1 MRSLFC
7 WYIRPG
13 LIRRWSKWIAR
24 RGAFWN
30 LVEMVASF
38 SSIYRDLCIC
48 LLSNLS
54 IPLLSWSPLTFLNDI
69 QHFLSIWGIGGSSLS
84 NAKQKYW
91 FDFFPERK
99 DGGALLRL
107 EWLDSHLWKVGN
119 AALCPYLQ
127 CLLDCRKWCFFLW
140 SMVAL
145 LGSSDLCF
153 LCVCLPFRLP
163 CWWRW
168 TMSGRYSQSGISMLW
183 SGSSNDGDLR
193 AKVTKRSKQPIYT
206 YINVGQFYV
215 KIASKTWF
223 SEQDP
228 STPIVNCH

>member
-1 MRSLFC
+1 MIFRTFC
-7 WYIRPG
+7 PQFGDLVDVHCRT
-13 LIRRWSKWIAR
+13 LSK
-24 RGAFWN
+24 
-30 LVEMVASF
+30 ST
-38 SSIYRDLCIC
+38 D
-48 LLSNLS
+48 
-54 IPLLSWSPLTFLNDI
+54 LTFSPRGKMVVLCYV
-69 QHFLSIWGIGGSSLS
+69 LSG
-84 NAKQKYW
+84 W
-91 FDFFPERK
+91 FHVFEK
-99 DGGALLRL
+99 W
-107 EWLDSHLWKVGN
+107 EN

-127 CLLDCRKWCFFLW
+127 SLLDCRKWCFFLW

-183 SGSSNDGDLR
+183 SGSCNDGDPR
-193 AKVTKRSKQPIYT
+193 AKLTKRSKQPIYT
-206 YINVGQFYV
+206 RLNVGQFYG
-215 KIASKTWF
+215 KITSKTWF

>member
-1 MRSLFC
+1 M
-7 WYIRPG
+7 
-13 LIRRWSKWIAR
+13 
-24 RGAFWN
+24 
-30 LVEMVASF
+30 
-38 SSIYRDLCIC
+38 YRDLCIC
-48 LLSNLS
+48 LSNLS
-54 IPLLSWSPLTFLNDI
+54 ILFLSWSPLTFLINDI
-69 QHFLSIWGIGGSSLS
+69 PHFLSISGIGGSSLS

-91 FDFFPERK
+91 FDFSPRGKMVVLCYVWSGWFHIFEK
-99 DGGALLRL
+99 L
-107 EWLDSHLWKVGN
+107 EN

-127 CLLDCRKWCFFLW
+127 CLLDCRKWCFFSR

-153 LCVCLPFRLP
+153 LSVCLPFRLR
-163 CWWRW
+163 CWLRW

-183 SGSSNDGDLR
+183 SGSCNHGDPG

-206 YINVGQFYV
+206 HVNVGQFYV
-215 KIASKTWF
+215 KINSKTWF

>member
-1 MRSLFC
+1 MQSLFC

-13 LIRRWSKWIAR
+13 LTRRWSKWIAC
-24 RGAFWN
+24 RGTFRG

-48 LLSNLS
+48 LSNLS
-54 IPLLSWSPLTFLNDI
+54 ILFLSWSPLTFWNDI
-69 QHFLSIWGIGGSSLS
+69 PQFCQFGELVDVHCRTTSKSTDLTFSPWGKMVVLCYFLSGRFHIFE
-84 NAKQKYW
+84 K
-91 FDFFPERK
+91 
-99 DGGALLRL
+99 L
-107 EWLDSHLWKVGN
+107 EN

-127 CLLDCRKWCFFLW
+127 CLLDCRKWCFFSW

-145 LGSSDLCF
+145 LGSSDLC
-153 LCVCLPFRLP
+153 LLSVCLPFRLP

-183 SGSSNDGDLR
+183 SGSCNDGDPR
-193 AKVTKRSKQPIYT
+193 AKLTKRSKQPIYT
-206 YINVGQFYV
+206 RLNVGQFYG
-215 KIASKTWF
+215 KITSKTWF